1 MQKLISFHN
10 GWGFSLFTF
19 CLANSIGRPLVLN
32 IGRRISGQGL
42 GVENACDGEFVSGTG
57 QVKSLLLK
65 VRLEV

>member
-1 MQKLISFHN
+1 M
-10 GWGFSLFTF
+10 
-19 CLANSIGRPLVLN
+19 LN